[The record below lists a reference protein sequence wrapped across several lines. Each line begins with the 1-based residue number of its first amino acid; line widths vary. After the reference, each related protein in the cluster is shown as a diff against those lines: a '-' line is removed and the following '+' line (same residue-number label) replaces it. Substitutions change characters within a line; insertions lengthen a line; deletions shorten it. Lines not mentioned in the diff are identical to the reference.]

1 MICMQTA
8 MYPEL
13 VACTLLRLRRIQRSH
28 TERDHVHGAP
38 GHRAAILLGHR
49 GSHVEGATQLF
60 VAPASDCSCEKVKVR
75 SSTGPRRRRL
85 KRTRMSSA
93 GGRVAR
99 RYGAAEGIASGSR
112 QTATMSMDTIEYG
125 VVARFSGDEDCG
137 FGAAGQ
143 H

>member
-13 VACTLLRLRRIQRSH
+13 VACTLLRLPSIQRSH
-28 TERDHVHGAP
+28 TERDHVHGARP
-38 GHRAAILLGHR
+38 AIAPRSCSVIAALMSR
-49 GSHVEGATQLF
+49 GATQLF

-99 RYGAAEGIASGSR
+99 RYGAAEGIASGSP
-112 QTATMSMDTIEYG
+112 SD
-125 VVARFSGDEDCG
+125 GDDVNGHNRVRRCG
-137 FGAAGQ
+137 AVQ
-143 H
+143 R